1 MKSKCLKGLLNI
13 FYHHYKVWRKLILFK
28 LQENK
33 RNNTSSKYMT
43 YCLSCKKHTNNMA
56 SRSVTMTNEVL
67 RQKPKFSVSLS
78 DKSIFLNKKPSK
90 RSD

>member
-1 MKSKCLKGLLNI
+1 
-13 FYHHYKVWRKLILFK
+13 
-28 LQENK
+28 
-33 RNNTSSKYMT
+33 MT

-67 RQKPKFSVSLS
+67 RQKPKFSVCLS